1 MTHHKTNTRHE
12 HPVPRAHADPAA
24 MPTSDGAP
32 ARTIVPGSPAHH
44 LMQELV
50 RIFQGLAAEHHGRA
64 VREGKARAKARRLAA
79 QRDSASAVTSD
90 ETEPRR

>member
-1 MTHHKTNTRHE
+1 MTQHKTNTRHE
-12 HPVPRAHADPAA
+12 HPGPRTHADPAA
-24 MPTSDGAP
+24 MPTSDDAP
-32 ARTIVPGSPAHH
+32 ARTIVPGGPAHH

-50 RIFQGLAAEHHGRA
+50 QIFQEQAAQEHGRA

-79 QRDSASAVTSD
+79 QRDSAVTGD